1 MISGEYSGKCI
12 PRILTNV
19 IRVRLDDNMEI
30 SIHKKASPEMR
41 KTSYSTYLK
50 VERTDKS
57 YEGSYHVIKFIDLR
71 PNY

>member
-1 MISGEYSGKCI
+1 M
-12 PRILTNV
+12 LTYV

-50 VERTDKS
+50 VDRTDKS
-57 YEGSYHVIKFIDLR
+57 YEGSGLQFILI
-71 PNY
+71 